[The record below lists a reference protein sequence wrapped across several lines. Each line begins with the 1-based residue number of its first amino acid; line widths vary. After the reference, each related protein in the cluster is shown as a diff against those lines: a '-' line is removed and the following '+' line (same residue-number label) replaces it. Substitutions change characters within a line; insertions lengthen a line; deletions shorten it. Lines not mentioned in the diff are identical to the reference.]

1 MARHKG
7 NAQKFIALWYMYKI
21 QLQIMRKLT
30 VIYKI
35 KNCKILR
42 KKLEKWHVH
51 LKYNQAFLG
60 EIHHFP
66 KWRYLNK

>member
-30 VIYKI
+30 EFTKSKTVKYLEENL
-35 KNCKILR
+35 KNDMCI
-42 KKLEKWHVH
+42 
-51 LKYNQAFLG
+51 
-60 EIHHFP
+60 
-66 KWRYLNK
+66 